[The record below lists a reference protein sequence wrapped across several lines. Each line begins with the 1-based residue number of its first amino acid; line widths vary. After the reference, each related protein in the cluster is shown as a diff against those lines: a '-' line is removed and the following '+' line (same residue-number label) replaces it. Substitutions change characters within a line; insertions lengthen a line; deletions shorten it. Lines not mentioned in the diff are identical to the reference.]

1 MLGVLLYSFTSH
13 AYLNGEEGWP
23 WYVFGQQ
30 RKGTAV
36 DSGAD
41 SQSPEIVGH
50 NCSNYLE
57 SMSCTFATLPSL
69 SHNYA
74 PTNLFTLVGVLGKI

>member
-1 MLGVLLYSFTSH
+1 MLGVLLYSFPSH

-41 SQSPEIVGH
+41 SEQKDRSPLKLLVIIVAIIWNQCPVH
-50 NCSNYLE
+50 LQPCILCLIIMHLRIYL
-57 SMSCTFATLPSL
+57 L
-69 SHNYA
+69 
-74 PTNLFTLVGVLGKI
+74 